1 MTTGSYFINFIAI
14 GLAITL
20 LMILTLVFKRGVV
33 DVTEPRRPVLVL
45 ELLLMIGIIGLALY
59 NLASF
64 LFAW

>member
-1 MTTGSYFINFIAI
+1 LTVGNYLINFIAI

-45 ELLLMIGIIGLALY
+45 EIFLMIGVIGLAIY
-59 NLASF
+59 NLANF